1 MTVTTELVMDAIQF
15 VIKSLVGTAKESPA
29 IALKNVEMVLLQS
42 PNNAILEALV
52 RALFTGAPPIVLWKM
67 AGTVLLPCSSQVSAL
82 EFAVMV
88 L

>member
-1 MTVTTELVMDAIQF
+1 MAAIHI

-42 PNNAILEALV
+42 LNNVILEALV
-52 RALFTGAPPIVLWKM
+52 QVLFTGAPPIVLWKM
-67 AGTVLLPCSSQVSAL
+67 AGTVLLPRSPKVSAL